1 MSEAGTGAKYTAPN
15 LVQSTEILDVQDDL
29 DAFRK
34 AVREWTRR
42 TAPPEK
48 SHLWLNAAQGAEQA
62 EIDKWWMRERAKVGL
77 AIPNWP
83 KEYGGAGLGL
93 AHQIIIADEFAR
105 ASAPDSWTFNV
116 ALNHVPA
123 TLIPYGTDY
132 QKQKYLPTVPQATVW
147 CQGFSEPG
155 AGSDL
160 AALKTRAVRDG
171 DHYVINGQKIWSS
184 QSMFASY
191 AILLARTNTEVKK
204 QRGITYFIL
213 DMKAPGVEVR
223 PIRKSTGSS
232 TFAELFLTD
241 VRIPVEDRVGE
252 ENLGW
257 TIAQATLSAERGVL
271 VFSGWERESAALQR
285 FYQRS
290 LANKAAWLDDD
301 QLRREYMSLFAEH
314 QGVRRMIRDLLKE
327 EHGETWSMTPGL
339 VKFLTASVRQRLA
352 EFRVRI
358 TGLSGQA
365 VTPDDSCIHG
375 AMYEYLDSF
384 GGTIAAGSNEI
395 MRNMIAERGLG
406 MPR

>member
-1 MSEAGTGAKYTAPN
+1 
-15 LVQSTEILDVQDDL
+15 
-29 DAFRK
+29 
-34 AVREWTRR
+34 
-42 TAPPEK
+42 
-48 SHLWLNAAQGAEQA
+48 
-62 EIDKWWMRERAKVGL
+62 
-77 AIPNWP
+77 
-83 KEYGGAGLGL
+83 
-93 AHQIIIADEFAR
+93 
-105 ASAPDSWTFNV
+105 
-116 ALNHVPA
+116 
-123 TLIPYGTDY
+123 
-132 QKQKYLPTVPQATVW
+132 
-147 CQGFSEPG
+147 
-155 AGSDL
+155 
-160 AALKTRAVRDG
+160 
-171 DHYVINGQKIWSS
+171 
-184 QSMFASY
+184 MFASY
-191 AILLARTNTEVKK
+191 AILLTRTNTEVKK

-252 ENLGW
+252 ENQGW

-271 VFSGWERESAALQR
+271 VFAMWERESAALQR

-290 LANKAAWLDDD
+290 VANKAAWLDDD
-301 QLRREYMSLFAEH
+301 QLRRECVSLFAE
-314 QGVRRMIRDLLKE
+314 QQAVRRMIRDLLKE
-327 EHGETWSMTPGL
+327 EHTETWSMTPGL

-358 TGLSGQA
+358 MGLSGQT
-365 VTPDDSCIHG
+365 VTPDESCTHG